1 MNDVDTTS
9 STPKPKRPV
18 GVTIVG
24 VIAIAGGLLSLFGG
38 ASVLSG
44 MASGPSLLAVI
55 VVIFGV
61 LGVLLGAGLIGGKS
75 WAWMPTIIVYV
86 LSIPLGIVEIL
97 YGGMIGGI
105 GGVIRIVAGIVIPL
119 YLSRASA
126 KAFFKQRISIDPGK

>member
-1 MNDVDTTS
+1 M
-9 STPKPKRPV
+9 
-18 GVTIVG
+18 G

-38 ASVLSG
+38 GSVLSG
-44 MASGPSLLAVI
+44 MASGSSLLAVI
-55 VVIFGV
+55 VVIFGL
-61 LGVLLGAGLIGGKS
+61 LGVVLGAGLLGGMS

-119 YLSRASA
+119 YLFRPNA
-126 KAFFKQRISIDPGK
+126 KVFFK

>member
-1 MNDVDTTS
+1 MNDMETAS
-9 STPKPKRPV
+9 STPRPKRPV

-38 ASVLSG
+38 GSVLSG
-44 MASGPSLLAVI
+44 MASGSSLLAVI

-61 LGVLLGAGLIGGKS
+61 LGVVLGAGLLGGMS

-119 YLSRASA
+119 YLFRPNA
-126 KAFFKQRISIDPGK
+126 KAFFK